1 MIYSGQKS
9 RKILYDTSSEVSRF
23 PANDHD
29 DNNSSA
35 AADADAAADDNDKG
49 DDEELLAHRT
59 SPINNIKD
67 E

>member
-1 MIYSGQKS
+1 MYTRDLFWTES

-35 AADADAAADDNDKG
+35 AADDDNDKG